1 MSLFQQRRIE
11 FINKM
16 QANSMALFPVAHETI
31 RNNDCEY
38 PFRQN
43 SDFHYL
49 TGFSEPD
56 ALLMLTNIDGVARVI
71 LFNRKKDKSAEIW
84 HGYRLGQEEAPAKLA
99 VDQAYGIDEFE
110 TRLESM
116 INGIDALYYPMFQ
129 NDALDHTLKTIINK
143 LRASKRKGAIVPNC
157 YFDCLPIL
165 HEMRVIKSEREAE
178 LLAEAA
184 EISASGHIRAMQ
196 ACYPGMWEYQL
207 EAEIKHQFALQGTR
221 DVAYNS
227 IVAGGNNACI
237 LHYTENNKQLK
248 SGDLVL
254 IDAGAEYQ
262 GYAGD
267 ITRTFPVNG
276 KFTDHQAQLYQ
287 LVLDIQVSAINQ
299 VKPGVAMADINKK
312 VVSKLVDGLLA
323 LGLLSGDSEALIA
336 DESYKDFYMHGIGH
350 YLGLDVHDAGSY
362 GTLDDP
368 RVLEA
373 GMAIT
378 IEPGLYVSNDADVDD
393 CWKGI
398 GIRIEDDL
406 LVTEQGAEVLSADVP
421 KTIDEIEALM
431 ADAKAHG

>member
-1 MSLFQQRRIE
+1 MSLFQQRRIQ
-11 FINKM
+11 FIKKM
-16 QANSMALFPVAHETI
+16 QVNSMALFPASAETI

-49 TGFSEPD
+49 SGFDEPD
-56 ALLMLTNIDGVARVI
+56 AILMLIKNADSHQVI

-84 HGYRLGQEEAPAKLA
+84 HGYRLGQAAAITQLSVDEAYP
-99 VDQAYGIDEFE
+99 VDEFE
-110 TRLESM
+110 TQLESM
-116 INGIDALYYPMFQ
+116 LNGVDALYYPMFQ
-129 NDALDHTLKTIINK
+129 SDSLDASIKTIVNK
-143 LRASKRKGAIVPNC
+143 LRVSKRRGAIAPRC
-157 YFDCLPIL
+157 YFDCLPLL
-165 HEMRVIKSEREAE
+165 HEMRVIKSEAEAK

-184 EISASGHIRAMQ
+184 EISASGHVRAMQ
-196 ACYPGMWEYQL
+196 TCHVGMWEYQL

-237 LHYTENNKQLK
+237 LHYTENDKQLK
-248 SGDLVL
+248 DGDLVL

-276 KFTDHQAQLYQ
+276 TFTEHQATLYQ
-287 LVLDIQVSAINQ
+287 LVLDIQVAAINQ
-299 VKPGVAMADINKK
+299 VKPGVALVDINKS
-312 VVSKLVDGLLA
+312 VVERLVDGLLL
-323 LGLLSGDSEALIA
+323 LGLLSGDRETLIE
-336 DESYKDFYMHGIGH
+336 DESYKAFYMHGIGH
-350 YLGLDVHDAGSY
+350 YLGLDVHDAGDY
-362 GTLDDP
+362 GTLENP
-368 RVLEA
+368 RLLEA

-378 IEPGLYVSNDADVDD
+378 IEPGLYVSHDADVED

-406 LVTEQGAEVLSADVP
+406 LVTEHGAEVLSADVP

-431 ADAKAHG
+431 ADAKTHG